1 MENLPSFFF
10 LTNLLCLELGYGWL
24 AVSSP
29 LSTNSFCP
37 DVSCWLGASSFTG
50 MPSSMIK
57 AGALKVAVAG
67 RNPGQRDNSNCF
79 IPFGPPVS
87 AAAFCE
93 FILFLVRGR
102 RAQRI
107 RKMAE
112 ITVSFILQGTAFASM
127 SEKNYGL

>member
-1 MENLPSFFF
+1 MENLPNFFF
-10 LTNLLCLELGYGWL
+10 LINLLCIEFGCERL

-50 MPSSMIK
+50 MPTSMIK
-57 AGALKVAVAG
+57 AGALKVAVTG
-67 RNPGQRDNSNCF
+67 RDPGQRENSNCF

-93 FILFLVRGR
+93 FILFLMRGR
-102 RAQRI
+102 RTQRI
-107 RKMAE
+107 IKMAE
-112 ITVSFILQGTAFASM
+112 RDLSFILQGSAFAST
-127 SEKNYGL
+127 SEKNYGS